1 MNKPLF
7 PAQRRFPSCFVP
19 FPAEITLVP
28 SPLVSAS
35 PANLRDGAEGGF
47 GSLENQPRG
56 PVEVGGCRTPGWVR
70 GARGGWDKGL
80 AKYTYG
86 CSDEELGGGGERNV
100 GPRERV
106 GKLLLLLNSGEMRDV
121 RQNAA

>member
-35 PANLRDGAEGGF
+35 PANLGDGAQGGF

-56 PVEVGGCRTPGWVR
+56 PVEAGGCSAPGWVR
-70 GARGGWDKGL
+70 GARGSWDKGL

-86 CSDEELGGGGERNV
+86 CSDEELGGGGERRLAV
-100 GPRERV
+100 LVPEGETAAVRCAGREGGEERER
-106 GKLLLLLNSGEMRDV
+106 
-121 RQNAA
+121 